1 MDKVTRGLVLRETKY
16 KEADKILTVLTES
29 DGRITVSARG
39 ARRKSSKIGAAAQLL
54 AFSEMTLFEYRGRFT
69 LREASVIEMFPGLRA
84 DISLL
89 ALGSYF
95 AELLEY
101 VSMENVPEGE
111 LLSLGL
117 NALYAVSELKAEPEK
132 VKAAFE
138 LRLMCQAGFE
148 PALSGCAGCG
158 AEPEQAFF
166 DMAGGRLL
174 CEECAPPGLSRLSPG
189 VLAAARYVV
198 AAEPKKL
205 FSFKLSEPALKEFS
219 AFCERYALAQIERDF
234 RTLAFWKQVKSV

>member
-1 MDKVTRGLVLRETKY
+1 MDKVTKGLVLRETRY

-54 AFSEMTLFEYRGRFT
+54 AFSEMTLFEYRGRFSM
-69 LREASVIEMFPGLRA
+69 REAEVIEMFPGLRS

-101 VSMENVPEGE
+101 VSMENVPEAE

-117 NALYAVSELKAEPEK
+117 NALYAVSELKLEPEK

-138 LRLMCQAGFE
+138 LRLMCAAGFE
-148 PALSGCAGCG
+148 PALSECSGCLAQ
-158 AEPEQAFF
+158 PERPYF
-166 DMAGGRLL
+166 DMAGGALL
-174 CEECAPPGLSRLSPG
+174 CEKCARPGDAALSAAA
-189 VLAAARYVV
+189 LAASRYVV
-198 AAEPKKL
+198 SAEPKKL
-205 FSFKLSEPALKEFS
+205 FSFKLSEPALKDFS
-219 AFCERYALAQIERDF
+219 AFCERYALTQIERDF
-234 RTLAFWKQVKSV
+234 RTLAFWKQVRAL